1 MRPYHDR
8 MPVIL
13 PGHGI
18 DSWLDP
24 LSDPKSLAP
33 LLVPF
38 TGPLEIDSVS
48 KAVNNPRN
56 DSPALLAG

>member
-1 MRPYHDR
+1 

-13 PGHGI
+13 TGRAI

-33 LLVPF
+33 LLAPF
-38 TGPLEIDSVS
+38 GGPLEIDPVS
-48 KAVNNPRN
+48 KAVNNPKN